1 MKRKTIIIDEENER
15 RLVGAILESAFY
27 PNVQQV
33 LNIEDFLNK
42 NFRPKKLLTINNETG
57 YSDFDNVVVMVK
69 DGVELETLNGKQL
82 LRMLDDKF
90 NNTVKDDADRRKF
103 LKQVIDD
110 WYNGRIRNGILIV
123 NHL

>member
-33 LNIEDFLNK
+33 LNIEDFLNR
-42 NFRPKKLLTINNETG
+42 NFRPKQLLTINNETG

-69 DGVELETLNGKQL
+69 NGVELETLNGKQL

-110 WYNGRIRNGILIV
+110 WYNGRIRNGILSV

>member
-33 LNIEDFLNK
+33 LNIEDFLNR

-69 DGVELETLNGKQL
+69 NGVELETLNGKQL

-110 WYNGRIRNGILIV
+110 WYNGRIRNGILSV

>member
-110 WYNGRIRNGILIV
+110 WYNGRIRNGILSV

>member
-69 DGVELETLNGKQL
+69 NGVELETLNGKQL

-110 WYNGRIRNGILIV
+110 WYNGRIRNGILSV